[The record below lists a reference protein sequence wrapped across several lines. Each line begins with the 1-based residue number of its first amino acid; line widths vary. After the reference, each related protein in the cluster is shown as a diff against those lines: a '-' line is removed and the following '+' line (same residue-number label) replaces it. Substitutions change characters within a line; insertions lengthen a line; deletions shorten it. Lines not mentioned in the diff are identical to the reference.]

1 MIKQPTLIRDRIIRH
16 LHELRMQIS
25 QLPEFEH
32 DALMALG
39 GVPYEDPEALT
50 ATANILLERL
60 GIEPATVRDP
70 RFDKTRRQLGKA
82 SKPPRGANTFD
93 SGKDRKKAAAA
104 RGIPTALPEAT

>member
-16 LHELRMQIS
+16 LHELRIQIS
-25 QLPEFEH
+25 QLPEFER

-39 GVPYEDPEALT
+39 GVPYEDPDALT

-60 GIEPATVRDP
+60 GNAPAKVLDP
-70 RFDKTRRQLGKA
+70 RFDKTKRALAKT

-93 SGKDRKKAAAA
+93 SGKDRKKAAS
-104 RGIPTALPEAT
+104 RFPPSTLPEPT

>member
-16 LHELRMQIS
+16 LHELRVQIS
-25 QLPEFEH
+25 QLPEFEP

-39 GVPYEDPEALT
+39 GVPYTDADAMT

-60 GIEPATVRDP
+60 GNAPAKVRDP
-70 RFDKTRRQLGKA
+70 RFDKTRRQLAKK
-82 SKPPRGANTFD
+82 SKPPRGANTYD

-104 RGIPTALPEAT
+104 LIPAAALPEPT

>member
-1 MIKQPTLIRDRIIRH
+1 VIKQPTLIRDRIIRH
-16 LHELRMQIS
+16 LHELRVQIS

-39 GVPYEDPEALT
+39 GVPYEDPDAMT

-60 GIEPATVRDP
+60 GNTPAKVRDP
-70 RFDKTRRQLGKA
+70 RFDKTKRAIAKT

-104 RGIPTALPEAT
+104 QTLSPLPEPT